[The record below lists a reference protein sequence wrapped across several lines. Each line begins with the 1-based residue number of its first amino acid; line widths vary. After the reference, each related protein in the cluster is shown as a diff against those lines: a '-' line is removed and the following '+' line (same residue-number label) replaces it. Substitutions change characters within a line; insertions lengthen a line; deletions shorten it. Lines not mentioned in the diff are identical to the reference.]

1 VFNPLY
7 FIRVANS
14 QEPILPSLAAGVLVG
29 EEKVLLVFGPLVKKG
44 MMLPG
49 SVMLGEEEE
58 MVLSSGAL
66 VATWCF
72 WGLFS

>member
-1 VFNPLY
+1 MTCPDQPDRQPVQRYRL
-7 FIRVANS
+7 V
-14 QEPILPSLAAGVLVG
+14 LLAAGVLVG